1 MARKRTKKLVERF
14 PLTFS
19 QPERETVLD
28 RGRGELGPA
37 VARHLRNLP
46 PGSQVVSLSR
56 KEVARLYEVAENE
69 AIRAGFREVQSRQ
82 KQILIGVLNKI
93 LDVLDVTDEGPA
105 TGSVS
110 DSAKADS
117 IYQFKITLVGSHPP
131 IWRRIQVQDGTLE
144 DLHEHIQAAMGW
156 EDAHMHEFKIVGQLY
171 RNLETFEEFDSDSQD
186 SNLTTISS
194 LLAPNRRRLRFT
206 YVYDF
211 GDEWTH
217 EILFEGCVAREPRV
231 KYPRC
236 VEGERACP
244 PEDIGGIWGYYDLL
258 DRSDDD
264 DPEDGPW
271 YGPFDADKF
280 DPKKASQ
287 QMRARSR

>member
-14 PLTFS
+14 PLSFS
-19 QPERETVLD
+19 QPELETVLQ
-28 RGRGELGPA
+28 RGSGELGPA
-37 VARHLRNLP
+37 VTRHLRNLP

-69 AIRAGFREVQSRQ
+69 AIGAGFWEEGLQR
-82 KQILIGVLNKI
+82 KQILVGVLNKI
-93 LDVLDVTDEGPA
+93 LDVLDMADEGPA
-105 TGSVS
+105 AGSAS
-110 DSAKADS
+110 DSAKLDP
-117 IYQFKITLVGSHPP
+117 IYLFKITLVGSDPP
-131 IWRRIQVQDGTLE
+131 IWRRIQVEDGTLD

-156 EDAHMHEFKIVGQLY
+156 EDAHMHEFKIVGECY
-171 RNLETFEEFDSDSQD
+171 SNLERFEGFDPDTQD
-186 SNLTTISS
+186 STTTTFSS
-194 LLAPNRRRLRFT
+194 LITPNRRRLRFS
-206 YVYDF
+206 YVYDY

-217 EILFEGCVAREPRV
+217 EILFEGRVAREPRV

-236 VEGERACP
+236 IEGEKACP
-244 PEDIGGIWGYYDLL
+244 PEDIGGIWGYYELL

-264 DPEDGPW
+264 EPEDGLGDWTVDP
-271 YGPFDADKF
+271 DKF